1 VKKPDIVPR
10 EEVVSILRA
19 AAPRALHVAAIAGE
33 LGVARTRR
41 TALSDLLDDLVL
53 QGRADALPGSRY
65 RISEKGRSSGSA
77 KGEFRSNPRGF
88 GFVVRDDGKPDVFID
103 VQGVGGALHLDTVE
117 IEVHDSPKGPAGQVV
132 RVAARGLS
140 RVPGLLRVQHAGAW
154 LEPDDAR
161 VRGPIDVERTGLSPA
176 QDGKAVVVELTKYP
190 ERPGEAPAGKVLV
203 VLGEPGDPRVE
214 LEKILLREAIETDF
228 PVEVVA
234 EATEV
239 ARPPRA
245 EDLAGRED
253 LRKVPFLTIDPK
265 DARDHDDAIA
275 IEEHPDGAL
284 VRVAIADVSHYVRAG
299 GHIDAN
305 AKGRGTSIYL
315 PARVIPMLPL
325 ALSAD
330 ICSLV
335 AGEDRLALVVEA
347 VLDEAGTVLDR
358 RFLEAVVRPAASL
371 HYEGVARCLGL
382 SKIATE
388 QRETAPHHAQLQQL
402 HAVTRVLRARRVERG
417 SIDFDLPEPKVELDP
432 ETGAVRGITRRAQD
446 PGVKI
451 AYSMVEEMMLLAN
464 ELVAQELGARGL
476 ETIYRVHGEPDDEKF
491 EAFCTLA
498 RAFGLPLAPTDR
510 SSPKKVAAF
519 LRKLRGKPMEK
530 PLQSLLLRTMQ
541 QARYEV
547 ENIGHFGLASA
558 EYLHFTSPIR
568 RYPDLAVH
576 RTLRAALRDGGGGR
590 GRPRPRPA
598 RGARPEPKGALVEE
612 AALSSRRERRA
623 MEVEREVVDLYR
635 ALCMQD
641 HLGEEHEVTVTGIAP
656 HGIYCELDDPY
667 CEGLLLYEGLSDDRY
682 EPDEAHMKAVGE
694 RTGHTIA
701 LGERLRVIVADV
713 SLVRRTTYLRPATER
728 ARAESTPL
736 VPDDRRRRERRR
748 AADQKKKQRHGGGKP
763 GRRR

>member
-1 VKKPDIVPR
+1 MKKPDIVPR

-19 AAPRALHVAAIAGE
+19 AAPRALHVTAIAGE
-33 LGVARTRR
+33 LGVARARR

-53 QGRADALPGSRY
+53 QGRADALPGARY
-65 RISEKGRSSGSA
+65 RISEKGRGSGSA

-103 VQGVGGALHLDTVE
+103 VQSVGGALHLDTVE
-117 IEVHDSPKGPAGQVV
+117 IEVHDTPKGPAGQVV
-132 RVAARGLS
+132 RVAARGLV
-140 RVPGLLRVQHAGAW
+140 RIPGLLRVQHAGAW

-161 VRGPIDVERTGLSPA
+161 VRGPIDVDRTGVSPA
-176 QDGKAVVVELTKYP
+176 QDGKAVVVELTRYP
-190 ERPGEAPAGKVLV
+190 ERPGEAPAGRVMV

-214 LEKILLREAIETDF
+214 LDKILLREAIETEF
-228 PVEVVA
+228 APEVLA

-239 ARPPRA
+239 ARPPRE
-245 EDLAGRED
+245 EDLGGRED
-253 LRKVPFLTIDPK
+253 LRHVPFLTIDPR

-275 IEEHPDGAL
+275 IEEHPDGSL

-299 GHIDAN
+299 SRLDGSARN
-305 AKGRGTSIYL
+305 RATSIYL

-330 ICSLV
+330 VCSLV

-358 RFLEAVVRPAASL
+358 RFVEAVVHPAASL

-382 SKIATE
+382 SKTALE
-388 QRETAPHHAQLQQL
+388 QPEIAPHRAQLELL
-402 HAVTRVLRARRVERG
+402 HVVTRVLRARRVERG

-446 PGVKI
+446 PGVKV

-476 ETIYRVHGEPDDEKF
+476 PTIYRVHGQPDEEKF
-491 EAFCTLA
+491 EAYCTLA
-498 RAFGLPLAPTDR
+498 RAFGLPLSPSDR
-510 SSPKKVAAF
+510 SSPKRVAAF

-530 PLQSLLLRTMQ
+530 PLQGLLLRTMM
-541 QARYEV
+541 QARYDV
-547 ENIGHFGLASA
+547 ENIGHFGLASP

-568 RYPDLAVH
+568 RYPDLSVH
-576 RTLRAALRDGGGGR
+576 RSLRAALRDGGGGR
-590 GRPRPRPA
+590 GRRPRPP
-598 RGARPEPKGALVEE
+598 RGKGPEPKDALVEE

-667 CEGLLLYEGLSDDRY
+667 CEGLLLYEGLPDDRY

-694 RTGHTIA
+694 RTGHTIS
-701 LGERLRVIVADV
+701 LGDRLKVIVADV
-713 SLVRRTTYLRPATER
+713 SLVRRTTYLRPATPR
-728 ARAESTPL
+728 VRAEATTL

-748 AADQKKKQRHGGGKP
+748 AVDQKKKERRGAKKGGRK
-763 GRRR
+763 R